1 MQKIKID
8 KKIPQKI
15 AQEARL
21 KFKLAFD
28 DATNSSLMIRKHRS
42 GRTKTID
49 LSGGYRIVAKANSDK
64 WELMT
69 HQKYNK
75 VI

>member
-1 MQKIKID
+1 MQQIKID
-8 KKIPQKI
+8 KKIPKKI

-21 KFKLAFD
+21 KFKLAFED
-28 DATNSSLMIRKHRS
+28 ITKSSLMIRKHKS

-49 LSGGYRIVAKANSDK
+49 LSGGYRIVARTDSNK

>member
-1 MQKIKID
+1 MQELEVS

-21 KFKLAFD
+21 KFTQAF
-28 DATNSSLMIRKHRS
+28 SSIEKSNLMIRKHRS

-49 LSGGYRIVAKANSDK
+49 LSGGYRIVAKTDSNK